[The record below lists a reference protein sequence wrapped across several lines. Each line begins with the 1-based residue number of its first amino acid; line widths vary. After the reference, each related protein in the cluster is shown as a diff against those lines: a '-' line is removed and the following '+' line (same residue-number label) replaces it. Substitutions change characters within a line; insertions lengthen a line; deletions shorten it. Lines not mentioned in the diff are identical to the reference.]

1 MYPDLEDKVV
11 IVTGAGGGIG
21 RETVKR
27 FVRNGALV
35 IAADLDETAGQ
46 ETVASTGEEKRVTY
60 VRADVSDPESMARLV
75 ERTVELHGRLDVAH
89 NNAGIEL
96 NGPLLADVTPE
107 QFNRV
112 IAVNLSGVFL
122 AMRAQIPA
130 MAQGSGG
137 SIINTSSGLGVVA
150 FAGQSAYVASKHGV
164 IGLTKTAALEY
175 SSRGIRVNALLPG
188 VVRTPMVEAIERDVP
203 GFLEMATAKH
213 PIGRL
218 AVPADIANAV
228 LWLASE
234 ASSFVTGASI
244 AVDGGFL
251 AQ

>member
-1 MYPDLEDKVV
+1 MYPDLEGKVV

-27 FVRNGALV
+27 FAVGGALV
-35 IAADLDETAGQ
+35 IAADLDEAAGR
-46 ETVASTGEEKRVTY
+46 ETVAYAGEKNRVTY
-60 VRADVSDPESMARLV
+60 VRADVSDPDSMDRLV
-75 ERTVELHGRLDVAH
+75 DRTMELHGRVDVAH

-96 NGPLLADVTPE
+96 NGPYLADVTPE

-112 IAVNLSGVFL
+112 VAVNLSGVFL

-130 MAQGSGG
+130 MLQGAGG

-150 FAGQSAYVASKHGV
+150 FEGQSAYVASKHGV

-188 VVRTPMVEAIERDVP
+188 VVRTPMVEAIEQEVP

-218 AVPADIANAV
+218 AAPADIANAV